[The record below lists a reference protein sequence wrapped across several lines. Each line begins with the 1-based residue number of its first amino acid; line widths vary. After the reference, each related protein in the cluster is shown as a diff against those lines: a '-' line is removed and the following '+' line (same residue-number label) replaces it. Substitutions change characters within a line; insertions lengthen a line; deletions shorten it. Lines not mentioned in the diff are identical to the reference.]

1 MEPQKSHLGW
11 GECICLGKES
21 TPMLQE
27 SYVLSDLF
35 LFNKVTNNSEGVR
48 FTQNPH
54 NINCNKLFNYAI
66 WKNYICHYVNSAS
79 Q

>member
-35 LFNKVTNNSEGVR
+35 LFNKSDTESFV
-48 FTQNPH
+48 
-54 NINCNKLFNYAI
+54 
-66 WKNYICHYVNSAS
+66 ICFICLPNVY
-79 Q
+79 

>member
-1 MEPQKSHLGW
+1 MKQP
-11 GECICLGKES
+11 
-21 TPMLQE
+21 
-27 SYVLSDLF
+27 VDLF

-48 FTQNPH
+48 FMQNPH

-66 WKNYICHYVNSAS
+66 WKNYIWHYVNAAS